1 MPRSL
6 VSASSKS
13 TPLSNPPRRQFSLA
27 RRHFSTP
34 NENPNSNPQSN
45 HLLEIWRGLNR
56 PAKVVIVLFFSIAGM
71 IETTFWVNVAWVKIQ
86 GWRGKEVEDGSEE
99 GEGAVRK
106 VWRRWFWV

>member
-1 MPRSL
+1 
-6 VSASSKS
+6 
-13 TPLSNPPRRQFSLA
+13 
-27 RRHFSTP
+27 
-34 NENPNSNPQSN
+34 
-45 HLLEIWRGLNR
+45 
-56 PAKVVIVLFFSIAGM
+56 M